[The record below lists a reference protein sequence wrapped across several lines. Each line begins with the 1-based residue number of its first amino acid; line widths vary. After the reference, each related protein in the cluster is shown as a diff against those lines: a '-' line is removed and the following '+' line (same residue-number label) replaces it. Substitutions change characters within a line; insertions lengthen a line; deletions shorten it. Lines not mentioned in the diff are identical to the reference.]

1 MEENQLKTGKF
12 AWTYGAIG
20 GGIGI
25 VFTLMLMS
33 MDMLYDQGW
42 GKSVVS
48 TLILVAVI
56 ILAIFN
62 FKKQNQGFLSL
73 KQALKV
79 GVGTALVAALVALV
93 FTYLLTNFFVPDF
106 MDKTAELSR
115 ITIKEKN
122 PQITP
127 EQLDNAIEMQKKFF
141 WIAYPMI
148 LIFNLFIGFIVSL
161 ISGLIMKKEGAAN

>member
-1 MEENQLKTGKF
+1 MEENQVKTGKF

-48 TLILVAVI
+48 TLILVAVVY
-56 ILAIFN
+56 LAISS
-62 FKKQNQGFLSL
+62 FKKQNQGFLTL
-73 KQALKV
+73 KQSMKV
-79 GVGTALVAALVALV
+79 GIGTALVAAIVALI
-93 FTYLLTNFFVPDF
+93 FTYLLINFFVPDF

-115 ITIKEKN
+115 ITIMEKN
-122 PQITP
+122 PQLTP
-127 EQLDNAIEMQKKFF
+127 EQLDNAIDMQKKFF
-141 WIAYPMI
+141 WVAYPMI

-161 ISGLIMKKEGAAN
+161 ITGIFLKKERKA

>member
-1 MEENQLKTGKF
+1 MEENQPKTGKF

-20 GGIGI
+20 GGIGVI
-25 VFTLMLMS
+25 FTLMLMS

-56 ILAIFN
+56 ALAIFN

-73 KQALKV
+73 NQAIKV
-79 GVGTALVAALVALV
+79 GIGTSLVAALIALV
-93 FTYLLTNFFVPDF
+93 FTYLITNFFVPDF

-115 ITIKEKN
+115 ATMMENN
-122 PQITP
+122 PQLTP
-127 EQLDNAIEMQKKFF
+127 EQMDNAIEMQKKYF
-141 WIAYPMI
+141 WVAYPMI

-161 ISGLIMKKEGAAN
+161 ITGLVMRKERTR

>member
-1 MEENQLKTGKF
+1 MEETRLKTGKF

-20 GGIGI
+20 GGVGI

-56 ILAIFN
+56 ILAIVN

-73 KQALKV
+73 KEALKV
-79 GVGTALVAALVALV
+79 GVGTALVAAIVALV

-161 ISGLIMKKEGAAN
+161 ITGLAMKKEGTAN

>member
-1 MEENQLKTGKF
+1 MEETRLKTGKF
-12 AWTYGAIG
+12 AWIYGAIG
-20 GGIGI
+20 GGVGI

-56 ILAIFN
+56 ILAIVN

-73 KQALKV
+73 KEALKV
-79 GVGTALVAALVALV
+79 GVGTALVAAIVALV

-161 ISGLIMKKEGAAN
+161 ITGLAMKKEGTAN

>member
-56 ILAIFN
+56 ILAIVN

-73 KQALKV
+73 KEALKV
-79 GVGTALVAALVALV
+79 GVGTALVAAIVALV

-161 ISGLIMKKEGAAN
+161 ITGLAMKKEGTTN

>member
-1 MEENQLKTGKF
+1 SRRRHTRFSRDWSSDVCSSDL
-12 AWTYGAIG
+12 
-20 GGIGI
+20 
-25 VFTLMLMS
+25 
-33 MDMLYDQGW
+33 
-42 GKSVVS
+42 
-48 TLILVAVI
+48 
-56 ILAIFN
+56 
-62 FKKQNQGFLSL
+62 KQNQGFLSL
-73 KQALKV
+73 KEALKV
-79 GVGTALVAALVALV
+79 GVGTALVAAIVALV

-161 ISGLIMKKEGAAN
+161 ITGLAMKKEGSTN

>member
-1 MEENQLKTGKF
+1 MEENQVKTGKI
-12 AWTYGAIG
+12 AWMYGAIG

-48 TLILVAVI
+48 TLILVAAIV
-56 ILAIFN
+56 LAISS
-62 FKKQNQGFLSL
+62 FKKQNQGFLTL
-73 KQALKV
+73 GEALKT
-79 GVGTALVAALVALV
+79 GIGTSLVAAVIALI
-93 FTYLLTNFFVPDF
+93 FTYLLMNFLVPDF
-106 MDKTAELSR
+106 MDKTTELSR
-115 ITIKEKN
+115 ITIQEKS

-127 EQLDNAIEMQKKFF
+127 EQLDNALEMQKKFF

-148 LIFNLFIGFIVSL
+148 LLFNLFIGFIVSL
-161 ISGLIMKKEGAAN
+161 ISGLVMKKERTA